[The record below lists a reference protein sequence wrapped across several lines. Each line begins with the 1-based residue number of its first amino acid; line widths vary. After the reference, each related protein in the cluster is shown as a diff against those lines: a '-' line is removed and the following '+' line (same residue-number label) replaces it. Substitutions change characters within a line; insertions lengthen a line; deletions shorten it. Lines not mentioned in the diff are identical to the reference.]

1 MTVQANTRRR
11 DHVGNGVALE
21 FAAPMAYKKEHLAV
35 YLIDDDGS
43 VTLVSPSAYSVKRIG
58 VSSGS
63 IVAFNVAPTNV
74 QKVLI
79 LRVVPY
85 QQDVDITNLGRFLPE
100 TIERG
105 YDLLGMQI
113 QQLQDVQLRTL
124 RGPEVYIG
132 DDWHFDAEG
141 RRITNTDTA
150 VEPYDVPN
158 LAQVLALID
167 GGGMR
172 VAGLFMT
179 GAFTTNSAPSAGAG
193 IPPFSAQLTAG
204 KKYRIKVIGM
214 AQNTAAGSYGFKLR
228 QYMTNGLT
236 GNTMGRAMFRD
247 QADNK
252 PIMFRLTSSAG
263 DSSMAEAGFE
273 YAPTVA
279 NSSVPFD
286 VEFVFRCN
294 TSGTLEFRF
303 GNTTGNTDHTV
314 QLDQWTTFTVEELPY
329 L

>member
-1 MTVQANTRRR
+1 MTVQANSRRR
-11 DHVGNGVALE
+11 DHQGNGVALE

-35 YLIDDDGS
+35 YLIAADGS
-43 VTLVSPSAYSVKRIG
+43 FTIVSPSAYTVKRLG
-58 VSSGS
+58 VVAGS
-63 IVAFNVAPTNV
+63 IVAFTVAPTNV

-105 YDLLGMQI
+105 YDLLSMQI
-113 QQLQDVQLRTL
+113 QQLLDVQLRTL
-124 RGPEVYIG
+124 RGPEIYIG
-132 DDWHFDAEG
+132 NDWSFDAEG
-141 RRITNTDTA
+141 RSITDVGNA
-150 VEPYDVPN
+150 VGPSDVPN

-167 GGGMR
+167 GGSMR
-172 VAGLFMT
+172 VAGTFLSGSFI
-179 GAFTTNSAPSAGAG
+179 TNSAPSAGAG
-193 IPPFSAQLTAG
+193 IPPFAVQLNAG
-204 KKYRIKVIGM
+204 KIYRIKVIGM

-228 QYMTNGLT
+228 QYMTGGLT
-236 GNTMGRAMFRD
+236 GNTMGRAMVRD

-252 PIMFRLTSSAG
+252 PIMWRLTSSSG

-273 YAPTVA
+273 YEPSVA

-303 GNTTGNTDHTV
+303 GNTTNNGAHTV

>member
-1 MTVQANTRRR
+1 MTVQANNRRR
-11 DHVGNGVALE
+11 DHQGNGVALE

-35 YLIDDDGS
+35 YLIAADGS
-43 VTLVSPSAYSVKRIG
+43 FTIVSPSAYTVKRLG
-58 VSSGS
+58 VVAGS
-63 IVAFNVAPTNV
+63 IVAFTVAPTNV

-105 YDLLGMQI
+105 YDLLSMQI
-113 QQLQDVQLRTL
+113 QQLLDVQMRTL
-124 RGPEVYIG
+124 RGPEIYIG
-132 DDWHFDAEG
+132 DDWSFDAEG
-141 RRITNTDTA
+141 RRITDVGNA
-150 VEPYDVPN
+150 VGPSDVPN

-167 GGGMR
+167 GGSMR
-172 VAGLFMT
+172 VAGTFLTANVGRSADTSNFM
-179 GAFTTNSAPSAGAG
+179 AMVWSVA
-193 IPPFSAQLTAG
+193 LTAG

-228 QYMTNGLT
+228 QYMTGGLT

-252 PIMFRLTSSAG
+252 PIMWRLTSSSG

-273 YAPTVA
+273 YAPSVA

-303 GNTTGNTDHTV
+303 GNTTNNGAHTV